1 MLRRLV
7 SPKSN
12 HPESDHTD
20 EHMSPSP
27 GDAPSSPDSSRPSGL
42 ASVFKGLTGAKL
54 TKSPPPSLKSASSIL
69 SPIADHVNATRT
81 TLGGWSPNHMESL
94 QVLRNGNGSVGERVA
109 AADSLRFAVAEH
121 PMNPVLEIW
130 DVAKTMIASNKSDAE
145 RIAGWELLSECVK
158 HKASTDLER
167 QSFFETLKAPAHAND
182 FHLQLAAVEDLT
194 AHGRDLSGFDYQV
207 IPQLEVWLR
216 EAYQAVKA
224 ARKQASRD
232 AKKNAGK
239 ASYSAAG
246 EEKNLHQL
254 FKFIGDIIKF
264 SSNVANEKSMTDLMK
279 VLVAVCLTTTIEED
293 LKASIN
299 VIDTIVTFGALPTAS
314 FKECVL
320 VLGSIFCLVPSL
332 SKIAWHTI
340 SILLKSHNGPAAVRV
355 LVDLLRNLPAD
366 GTSKGKDTRD
376 IRGVLAVLEKLLT
389 KSTEKGYPPVPF
401 ALLLDGLV
409 AAVHSTDSG
418 RVHCAVLKL
427 INSLFRD
434 GAGNIHH
441 LIIEEDWSTLLNIA
455 AECSKKAPSGI
466 LVNSEMVALAN
477 EPDRPDGAIGI
488 ELLKLIA
495 RLEELAAQKS
505 GDFIPRQIIIR
516 FFIDIHTRLPDS
528 AARCVLTYFQEFRCC
543 SPSDLQWEEN
553 LALVLKE
560 FYANRSRSS
569 ETRLLS
575 LQAVTESYDMLDLIG
590 EGLGDD
596 DCVPNLIKDL
606 LNNIADETNLLVL
619 ESVVA
624 FMVSV
629 AVSSD
634 PELFNYI
641 TDTLRTI
648 VVNDRLLSPIASSA
662 SRPTTPVGGE
672 TVTPPKS
679 YTSSGVVTRGYVKL
693 FMRCMNLDGP
703 KTLKLFDTL
712 VNIAKTSHCKTDARL
727 TAMKL
732 LFRLRADW
740 ANRVFLIS
748 DTESDGLAAALL
760 HTASSR
766 AKKHSE
772 DASQPSRPS
781 RADMGAVSR
790 STRGISFSSSG
801 TQERVFPIRSAS
813 GAKSS
818 YPYKQLWALPD
829 PEALPESPSAIASPI
844 LVSFVE
850 DLEPEATEEGQPSAV
865 ETKQIALNMDS
876 WLDTIVRIIESG
888 SEWEIYSMV
897 LVHLPSQLTN
907 HAIFRSAVPQIQEL
921 RRVTCEQI
929 RTNNF
934 QEPPNSTSLRRA
946 DVAICLFHTL
956 TMILSYH
963 EYFQKEQEDEI
974 VQAFVKG
981 ISTWE
986 RCAKYCIHALSICC
1000 HELPLSTSKTLV
1012 QMLQKMAQIIT
1023 QPHVAMHILEFLA
1036 CLSRMQNLY
1045 VNFREDEYRIVFGIC
1060 VRYLQYVRDK
1070 KQTQRGSLHSETATP
1085 TGSTSD
1091 LLHPNAADDLPQYV
1105 YALAY
1110 HVITFWFLALKLPDR
1125 ANHVGWIAKNLLS
1138 DVDGGQNPEEQAL
1151 VTLDFMQRVAY
1162 ADADESSEDL
1172 LFTKERF
1179 GEILKRRW
1187 LMGNSIVTIEQST
1200 TTGWSQITK
1209 RQPSGTSSYIVHE
1222 NFRPRPAH
1230 QAQYI
1235 SDVSRDGQVTNN
1247 NILPSHLMV
1256 QLMTSTPQTQDTAR
1270 PIPLPNDEPTQRTV
1284 RLFDRNSTV
1293 DGHKVGVVYIG
1304 EGQTEETEILANVSG
1319 SSDYV
1324 AFLNG
1329 LGALTRLKGSKFN
1342 TQGLDREYDTDGEYT
1357 FCWRDKVTE
1366 MVFHVIT
1373 QMPTNLERD
1382 PQVIMKKRHIGNDFV
1397 NIIFN
1402 DSGMPF
1408 RFDTFP
1414 SEFNY
1419 VNIVIT
1425 PEARASFLTI
1435 RENPPSEGKHPPFYK
1450 VQVMSKPGF
1459 PEISPASETKMV
1471 SLRAL
1476 PGFIRLLALNASVF
1490 CLVWANREGGEHV
1503 SSWRNRLREIKKL
1516 RDKHGP
1522 KNNTAGTHQSSHPHL
1537 SHLNSTSTP
1546 SPPPSSLG
1554 GAVLGN
1560 NHLIA
1565 QGADASKS
1573 AANVRDSFSSL
1584 RRSSVAT
1591 FFTSTSEQTSHRSSM
1606 LSTTTNDTEV
1616 SPANGLDALVESVDF
1631 SKWA

>member
-1 MLRRLV
+1 MLRRIV
-7 SPKSN
+7 PFKDYQQEHR
-12 HPESDHTD
+12 HPD

-27 GDAPSSPDSSRPSGL
+27 GDEPSSPDSSRPSGL

-69 SPIADHVNATRT
+69 SPLADHVNATRT
-81 TLGGWSPNHMESL
+81 NLSGLSPNHMESFEL
-94 QVLRNGNGSVGERVA
+94 LKNGNGSVADRIA
-109 AADSLRFAVAEH
+109 AANSLRCAVAEY

-130 DVAKTMIASNKSDAE
+130 YAAKGMIDATRSEVE
-145 RIAGWELLSECVK
+145 RTAGWELLSECVK
-158 HKASTDLER
+158 HKSSTDLER
-167 QSFFETLKAPAHAND
+167 QEYFLTLTAPANPED
-182 FHLQLAAVEDLT
+182 FHLQLAAVVDLT
-194 AHGRDLSGFDYQV
+194 NHGRDLSGFDYQV
-207 IPQLEVWLR
+207 IGVLQKWLR

-224 ARKQASRD
+224 ARRQASRD

-239 ASYSAAG
+239 AKVSVAG

-254 FKFIGDIIKF
+254 FTFIGEVIKF
-264 SSNVANEKSMTDLMK
+264 SSNVADETAMSGLMET
-279 VLVAVCLTTTIEED
+279 LVAICLSTTIEDD
-293 LKASIN
+293 LRASIN
-299 VIDTIVTFGALPTAS
+299 VIDAIVTFGALPAAS

-332 SKIAWHTI
+332 SKTAWHTI
-340 SILLKSHNGPAAVRV
+340 SILLKSHSGPAAVRV
-355 LVDLLRNLPAD
+355 LVDLLRHLPAD
-366 GTSKGKDTRD
+366 GSSKGKDTRD
-376 IRGVLAVLEKLLT
+376 VRGVLAVLEKLLT

-434 GAGNIHH
+434 GDGKIHN
-441 LIIEEDWSTLLNIA
+441 LIVEEDWSTLLSIA
-455 AECSKKAPSGI
+455 VECSKKAPPGI
-466 LVNSEMVALAN
+466 VVGSEMIALAN
-477 EPDRPDGAIGI
+477 EADRPDGAIGI
-488 ELLKLIA
+488 ELLKLIT
-495 RLEELAAQKS
+495 RLEELASHKS
-505 GDFIPRQIIIR
+505 GEFVPRQIIIK
-516 FFIDIHTRLPDS
+516 FFIDIHNRLPDS
-528 AARCVLTYFQEFRCC
+528 AARVVLTYFQEFRCC

-553 LALVLKE
+553 LSLVLKE

-575 LQAVTESYDMLDLIG
+575 LQAVTESYDMMDLIG

-634 PELFNYI
+634 LELFNYI
-641 TDTLRTI
+641 IDTLRTI

-662 SRPTTPVGGE
+662 SRPTTPIGGE
-672 TVTPPKS
+672 GAPQRSHTA
-679 YTSSGVVTRGYVKL
+679 SGVVTRGYVKL
-693 FMRCMNLDGP
+693 FMRCMNLDGA
-703 KTLKLFDTL
+703 KSIKLYDTL
-712 VNIAKTSHCKTDARL
+712 VNIAKTNHCKTDARL

-740 ANRVFLIS
+740 ANRVFLIN
-748 DTESDGLAAALL
+748 DTESEGLAATLL

-766 AKKHSE
+766 ALKQAE
-772 DASQPSRPS
+772 DASQPV
-781 RADMGAVSR
+781 RATRAEQGAVSR
-790 STRGISFSSSG
+790 TTRGISFSSSG
-801 TQERVFPIRSAS
+801 TQDRAFPVRSVS

-818 YPYKQLWALPD
+818 YPYKQFWVLPD
-829 PEALPESPSAIASPI
+829 PEALPESPAAIASPI
-844 LVSFVE
+844 LASHVE
-850 DLEPEATEEGQPSAV
+850 DLVLETAEETEPSPVEARQV
-865 ETKQIALNMDS
+865 VLNMDA
-876 WLDTIVRIIESG
+876 WLDTIVYIIEHG
-888 SEWEIYSMV
+888 CEWEIYSMV

-907 HAIFRSAVPQIQEL
+907 HAIFRGAVPQIQEL

-934 QEPPNSTSLRRA
+934 QEPPTSTGLRRA
-946 DVAICLFHTL
+946 DVAICLFHSL

-963 EYFQKEQEDEI
+963 EYFLKDQEDEI

-1070 KQTQRGSLHSETATP
+1070 KQTQRGSLHSEASTP
-1085 TGSTSD
+1085 TGSTPD

-1172 LFTKERF
+1172 LFTRERF

-1235 SDVSRDGQVTNN
+1235 SDVSRDGQLTNN
-1247 NILPSHLMV
+1247 NILPSYLMV

-1270 PIPLPNDEPTQRTV
+1270 PIPLPDDDAIQRAIRV
-1284 RLFDRNSTV
+1284 FDRNSTV

-1304 EGQTEETEILANVSG
+1304 EGQTQETEILANVSG

-1329 LGALTRLKGSKFN
+1329 LGTLTRLKGSKFN

-1382 PQVIMKKRHIGNDFV
+1382 PQCILKKRHIGNDFV

-1503 SSWRNRLREIKKL
+1503 SSWRNRLREIKRL
-1516 RDKHGP
+1516 REKYGP
-1522 KNNTAGTHQSSHPHL
+1522 KNAPSMHQSSHPHL
-1537 SHLNSTSTP
+1537 GHLNSTSTP
-1546 SPPPSSLG
+1546 SPPPTSLG
-1554 GAVLGN
+1554 GAVVGN
-1560 NHLIA
+1560 SLSATQN
-1565 QGADASKS
+1565 ADASKS
-1573 AANVRDSFSSL
+1573 SANVRDSFSSL

-1616 SPANGLDALVESVDF
+1616 SPANGIDSLVESVDF

>member
-1 MLRRLV
+1 MLRRIVPFKASQLE
-7 SPKSN
+7 SP
-12 HPESDHTD
+12 HPD

-27 GDAPSSPDSSRPSGL
+27 GDALSSPDSSRPSGL

-69 SPIADHVNATRT
+69 SPLADHVNATRT
-81 TLGGWSPNHMESL
+81 SLTGLSPNHMESFEQL
-94 QVLRNGNGSVGERVA
+94 KSGTGTVGERIA
-109 AADSLRFAVAEH
+109 AANSLRYAVTEY
-121 PMNPVLEIW
+121 PLNPVLDIW
-130 DVAKTMIASNKSDAE
+130 YAAKDMIEATKSDTE

-158 HKASTDLER
+158 HKSSTDLER
-167 QSFFETLKAPAHAND
+167 KEYFQTLTAPANPDD
-182 FHLQLAAVEDLT
+182 FHLQLAAVVDLT
-194 AHGRDLSGFDYQV
+194 KHGRDLSGFDYDV
-207 IPQLEVWLR
+207 IPLLQRWLR
-216 EAYQAVKA
+216 EAYHAVKA

-232 AKKNAGK
+232 AKRS
-239 ASYSAAG
+239 ASKVRMSVTG

-254 FKFIGDIIKF
+254 FVFIGDVIKF
-264 SSNVANEKSMTDLMK
+264 SSNVADESAMSGLMRS
-279 VLVAVCLTTTIEED
+279 LVAICLSTTIEED
-293 LKASIN
+293 LRASIN
-299 VIDTIVTFGALPTAS
+299 VIDAIVTFGTLPAEC

-332 SKIAWHTI
+332 SKTAWHTI
-340 SILLKSHNGPAAVRV
+340 SILLKSHSGPAAVRV
-355 LVDLLRNLPAD
+355 LVDLLRHLPSN

-401 ALLLDGLV
+401 ALLIDGLV
-409 AAVHSTDSG
+409 AAVQSTDSG
-418 RVHCAVLKL
+418 RVYCAVLKL

-434 GAGNIHH
+434 ADGNLHN
-441 LIIEEDWSTLLNIA
+441 LIAEEDWTTLLSVVV
-455 AECSKKAPSGI
+455 ECSKKAPPSIVTGTAMI
-466 LVNSEMVALAN
+466 TSES
-477 EPDRPDGAIGI
+477 ESDRPDGAIAQ

-495 RLEELAAQKS
+495 RLEELASHKS
-505 GDFIPRQIIIR
+505 GDFIPRQVIIK
-516 FFIDIHTRLPDS
+516 FFTDIHSRLPDS
-528 AARCVLTYFQEFRCC
+528 AARVVLSYFQEFRCC

-553 LALVLKE
+553 LSLVLKE
-560 FYANRSRSS
+560 FYANRNRTS
-569 ETRLLS
+569 ETRLLA
-575 LQAVTESYDMLDLIG
+575 LQAVTESYDMMDLIG
-590 EGLGDD
+590 EGLGD

-606 LNNIADETNLLVL
+606 LNGISDEANLLVL
-619 ESVVA
+619 EAVVA

-634 PELFNYI
+634 MELFSYI

-648 VVNDRLLSPIASSA
+648 VVNDRLLSPVPSSA
-662 SRPTTPVGGE
+662 TSRPTTPVDAE
-672 TVTPPKS
+672 LMRYHTA
-679 YTSSGVVTRGYVKL
+679 SGVVTRGYVKL
-693 FMRCMNLDGP
+693 FMRCMNLNGA
-703 KTLKLFDTL
+703 KSLKLYDTL
-712 VNIAKTSHCKTDARL
+712 VHIARTNHCKNDARL
-727 TAMKL
+727 VAMKL

-748 DTESDGLAAALL
+748 DTESEGLAATLL

-766 AKKHSE
+766 ARKQAE
-772 DASQPSRPS
+772 DAAQPSRAT
-781 RADMGAVSR
+781 RAEQGAVTR
-790 STRGISFSSSG
+790 TTRGVSFSSSG
-801 TQERVFPIRSAS
+801 TQDRALPVRSAS
-813 GAKSS
+813 GATKQSH
-818 YPYKQLWALPD
+818 PYRQLWALPD
-829 PEALPESPSAIASPI
+829 PEALPEAPEAIASPI
-844 LVSFVE
+844 LMSHVE
-850 DLEPEATEEGQPSAV
+850 ELESTTEDASEPSGV
-865 ETKQIALNMDS
+865 ETRQIALNMDS
-876 WLDTIVRIIESG
+876 WLDTIVQIVENG
-888 SEWEIYSMV
+888 CDWEIYSMV

-907 HAIFRSAVPQIQEL
+907 HAIFRGAVSQIQEL

-934 QEPPNSTSLRRA
+934 QEPPTCTGLRRA
-946 DVAICLFHTL
+946 DVAICLFHSL

-963 EYFQKEQEDEI
+963 EYFLKDQEDEI

-1000 HELPLSTSKTLV
+1000 HELPLSTSKLLV

-1070 KQTQRGSLHSETATP
+1070 KQTQRGSLHGETPTP
-1085 TGSTSD
+1085 TGGSAPE

-1125 ANHVGWIAKNLLS
+1125 PNHVGWIAKNLLS

-1235 SDVSRDGQVTNN
+1235 SDVSRDGQRTNN

-1256 QLMTSTPQTQDTAR
+1256 QLMTSTPQTQDGAR
-1270 PIPLPNDEPTQRTV
+1270 PSPLPDDDAVQRAV
-1284 RLFDRNSTV
+1284 RVFDRNSTV
-1293 DGHKVGVVYIG
+1293 DGHKVGVIYIG
-1304 EGQTEETEILANVSG
+1304 EDQTQEAEILANVSG

-1329 LGALTRLKGSKFN
+1329 LGTLTKLKGSKFN

-1357 FCWRDKVTE
+1357 FCWRDRVTE
-1366 MVFHVIT
+1366 IVFHVIT

-1382 PQVIMKKRHIGNDFV
+1382 PHCINKKRHIGNDFV

-1402 DSGMPF
+1402 DSGNPF

-1435 RENPPSEGKHPPFYK
+1435 REHPPSEGKHPPFYK

-1471 SLRAL
+1471 SLKAL

-1503 SSWRNRLREIKKL
+1503 SSWRNRLREIKRL
-1516 RDKHGP
+1516 REKYGP
-1522 KNNTAGTHQSSHPHL
+1522 RNASITPQSSHPHL

-1546 SPPPSSLG
+1546 SPPPTSLG
-1554 GAVLGN
+1554 GAVVGN
-1560 NHLIA
+1560 SLSAA
-1565 QGADASKS
+1565 QGPDASKS
-1573 AANVRDSFSSL
+1573 SASVRDSFTSL

-1606 LSTTTNDTEV
+1606 MSTTTNDTEIV
-1616 SPANGLDALVESVDF
+1616 PGNSLDSLVESVDF

>member
-1 MLRRLV
+1 MLRRIV
-7 SPKSN
+7 PPKPSQQEPDN
-12 HPESDHTD
+12 SDV
-20 EHMSPSP
+20 HMSPSP
-27 GDAPSSPDSSRPSGL
+27 GDAPSSPDSSRAGGL

-81 TLGGWSPNHMESL
+81 TTLAVLSPNHMECFEQLKS
-94 QVLRNGNGSVGERVA
+94 GNGSVGERIA
-109 AADSLRFAVAEH
+109 AASSLRYAVSEF
-121 PMNPVLEIW
+121 PLNPVLDIW
-130 DVAKTMIASNKSDAE
+130 YAAKDMINATKTNAE
-145 RIAGWELLSECVK
+145 RVAGWELLSECVK
-158 HKASTDLER
+158 HKSSTGLER
-167 QSFFETLKAPAHAND
+167 KEYFQTLTAPANPED
-182 FHLQLAAVEDLT
+182 FHLQLAAVVDLT
-194 AHGRDLSGFDYQV
+194 NHGRDLSGFDYDV
-207 IPQLEVWLR
+207 IPLLRRWLC

-224 ARKQASRD
+224 ARKHASRD
-232 AKKNAGK
+232 AKKTVAK
-239 ASYSAAG
+239 ARMSFAG

-254 FKFIGDIIKF
+254 FVFIGEVIKF
-264 SSNVANEKSMTDLMK
+264 SSNVADESAMSGLMK
-279 VLVAVCLTTTIEED
+279 ALVGICLSTTIEED
-293 LKASIN
+293 LKASIS
-299 VIDTIVTFGALPTAS
+299 VIDAIVTFGTLPTES

-320 VLGSIFCLVPSL
+320 VLSSIFCLVPGL
-332 SKIAWHTI
+332 SKVAWHTI
-340 SILLKSHNGPAAVRV
+340 SILLKSHSGPAAIRV
-355 LVDLLRNLPAD
+355 LVDLLRHLPPG

-389 KSTEKGYPPVPF
+389 KTTEKGYPPVPF
-401 ALLLDGLV
+401 ALLIDGLV

-418 RVHCAVLKL
+418 RVYCAILKL
-427 INSLFRD
+427 VNSLFRD
-434 GAGNIHH
+434 GDGKLHN
-441 LIIEEDWSTLLNIA
+441 LIVEEDWSTLLDVA
-455 AECSKKAPSGI
+455 VECSKKAPLSMVTGI
-466 LVNSEMVALAN
+466 GLIAPET
-477 EPDRPDGAIGI
+477 EPDRPDEAIGL

-495 RLEELAAQKS
+495 RLEELASDKS
-505 GDFIPRQIIIR
+505 GDFVPRQIIIR
-516 FFIDIHTRLPDS
+516 FFISIHSRLPDT
-528 AARCVLTYFQEFRCC
+528 AARVVLTYFQEFRCC

-553 LALVLKE
+553 LALVLRE
-560 FYANRSRSS
+560 FYANRNRTSQ
-569 ETRLLS
+569 TRLLA
-575 LQAVTESYDMLDLIG
+575 LQAITESYDMMDLIG
-590 EGLGDD
+590 EGLGD

-606 LNNIADETNLLVL
+606 LSNIADETNLLVL
-619 ESVVA
+619 EAVVA

-634 PELFNYI
+634 RELFDYI

-648 VVNDRLLSPIASSA
+648 VVGDQLLSPMTASA
-662 SRPTTPVGGE
+662 TSRPTTPVAAE
-672 TVTPPKS
+672 AAVSQKYPTT
-679 YTSSGVVTRGYVKL
+679 SGVVTRGYVKL
-693 FMRCMNLDGP
+693 FMRCMNLDGA
-703 KTLKLFDTL
+703 KSLKLYDTL
-712 VNIAKTSHCKTDARL
+712 VNIAKTNSCKTDARL
-727 TAMKL
+727 VAMKL

-740 ANRVFLIS
+740 ANRVFLIQ
-748 DTESDGLAAALL
+748 DTESDGLAATLL

-766 AKKHSE
+766 MRKHAE
-772 DASQPSRPS
+772 EIAQPARTT
-781 RADMGAVSR
+781 RAEQGAVSR
-790 STRGISFSSSG
+790 TTRGISFSSSG
-801 TQERVFPIRSAS
+801 TQDRAFPVRSAS
-813 GAKSS
+813 GAKQNH
-818 YPYKQLWALPD
+818 PYKQLWALPD
-829 PEALPESPSAIASPI
+829 PEALPESPSAIASPV
-844 LVSFVE
+844 LVSHVE
-850 DLEPEATEEGQPSAV
+850 EFDAALAEESDTPIVAIKRI
-865 ETKQIALNMDS
+865 TLNTDA
-876 WLDTIVRIIESG
+876 WLDTIVHIVENG
-888 SEWEIYSMV
+888 GCDWEIYSLV

-907 HAIFRSAVPQIQEL
+907 HAIFRNAIPQVQEL
-921 RRVTCEQI
+921 RRVVCEQI

-934 QEPPNSTSLRRA
+934 QEPPTCTGLRRA
-946 DVAICLFHTL
+946 DVAICLFHSL

-963 EYFQKEQEDEI
+963 EFFLKDQEDEI

-1070 KQTQRGSLHSETATP
+1070 KHTQRGNLFNEAATP
-1085 TGSTSD
+1085 TGSSAPD
-1091 LLHPNAADDLPQYV
+1091 SLHPNATDDLPQYV

-1125 ANHVGWIAKNLLS
+1125 ANHVAWIAKNLLT

-1235 SDVSRDGQVTNN
+1235 SNLSRDGQPNN
-1247 NILPSHLMV
+1247 SNILPSHIMV
-1256 QLMTSTPQTQDTAR
+1256 QLMTSTPQTQDGAR
-1270 PIPLPNDEPTQRTV
+1270 PIPLPDDEAVQRAV
-1284 RLFDRNSTV
+1284 RVFDRNSTV

-1304 EGQTEETEILANVSG
+1304 EGQTKEAEILSNVSG

-1324 AFLNG
+1324 TFLNG
-1329 LGALTRLKGSKFN
+1329 LGTLTKLKGSKFN
-1342 TQGLDREYDTDGEYT
+1342 TQGLDREYDSDGEYT
-1357 FCWRDKVTE
+1357 FCWRDRVTE
-1366 MVFHVIT
+1366 IVFHVTT

-1382 PQVIMKKRHIGNDFV
+1382 AHCINKKRHIGNDFV

-1402 DSGMPF
+1402 DSGTPF
-1408 RFDTFP
+1408 QFDTFP

-1425 PEARASFLTI
+1425 PESRASFLAM
-1435 RENPPSEGKHPPFYK
+1435 RENPPSEKHPPFYK

-1471 SLRAL
+1471 SLKAL

-1490 CLVWANREGGEHV
+1490 CLVWANRDGGEQI
-1503 SSWRNRLREIKKL
+1503 SSWRNRLREIKRL
-1516 RDKHGP
+1516 REKFGP
-1522 KNNTAGTHQSSHPHL
+1522 KNSTTHHSQHPH
-1537 SHLNSTSTP
+1537 HMNNASTP
-1546 SPPPSSLG
+1546 SPPPTSLG
-1554 GAVLGN
+1554 GAVVGN
-1560 NHLIA
+1560 SLA
-1565 QGADASKS
+1565 TTQGTDPSKS
-1573 AANVRDSFSSL
+1573 AASVRDSFSSL

-1616 SPANGLDALVESVDF
+1616 VPSNGLDSLVESVDF

>member
-1 MLRRLV
+1 MLRRIV
-7 SPKSN
+7 SSRNIQADSN
-12 HPESDHTD
+12 HPD
-20 EHMSPSP
+20 EHMPPSP
-27 GDAPSSPDSSRPSGL
+27 GDAPLSPDSSRPGGL

-54 TKSPPPSLKSASSIL
+54 TKSPPPSLKSTSSIL
-69 SPIADHVNATRT
+69 SPIADNVNATRT
-81 TLGGWSPNHMESL
+81 TLGLSPGHMESFEL
-94 QVLRNGNGSVGERVA
+94 LRSGSGTVSERIA
-109 AADSLRFAVAEH
+109 AANSLRYAVSEF
-121 PMNPVLEIW
+121 PLNPVQDIW
-130 DVAKTMIASNKSDAE
+130 YAAKDMIEATKTDAE

-158 HKASTDLER
+158 HKESSELDRKEYF
-167 QSFFETLKAPAHAND
+167 QTLTAPANPED
-182 FHLQLAAVEDLT
+182 FHLQLAAVVDLT
-194 AHGRDLSGFDYQV
+194 KHGRFLDGFAYDV
-207 IPQLEVWLR
+207 IPLLRRWLC
-216 EAYQAVKA
+216 EAYQAVKV

-232 AKKNAGK
+232 AKKNSSK
-239 ASYSAAG
+239 ARAAVVG

-254 FKFIGDIIKF
+254 FVFISEVIKF
-264 SSNVANEKSMTDLMK
+264 GSNSADETAMSGLMK
-279 VLVAVCLTTTIEED
+279 ALVGICLSTTIEED
-293 LKASIN
+293 LRASIS
-299 VIDTIVTFGALPTAS
+299 VINTIVTFGNLPAES

-320 VLGSIFCLVPSL
+320 VLGSIYCLVPSL
-332 SKIAWHTI
+332 SKTAWHTI
-340 SILLKSHNGPAAVRV
+340 SLLLKSHNGPAAVRV
-355 LVDLLRNLPAD
+355 LVDLLRHLPPD

-401 ALLLDGLV
+401 ALLIEGLV

-418 RVHCAVLKL
+418 RVYCAILKL
-427 INSLFRD
+427 VNSLFRD
-434 GAGNIHH
+434 ADGKLHA
-441 LIIEEDWSTLLNIA
+441 LIVEEDWSTLLDVA
-455 AECSKKAPSGI
+455 MECSKKASSNVVTGMGLIAP
-466 LVNSEMVALAN
+466 ET
-477 EPDRPDGAIGI
+477 EPDRPDEAIGL

-495 RLEELAAQKS
+495 RLEELASNKL
-505 GDFIPRQIIIR
+505 GDFVPRQIVIK
-516 FFIDIHTRLPDS
+516 FFTNIHSRLPDS
-528 AARCVLTYFQEFRCC
+528 AARVVLTYFQEFRCC

-553 LALVLKE
+553 LSLVLKE
-560 FYANRSRSS
+560 FYANRNRTSQ
-569 ETRLLS
+569 TRLLA
-575 LQAVTESYDMLDLIG
+575 LQAVTESYDMMDLIG

-596 DCVPNLIKDL
+596 IVPNLIKDL
-606 LNNIADETNLLVL
+606 LSDIADETNLLVL
-619 ESVVA
+619 EAVVS

-634 PELFNYI
+634 QELFSYI

-648 VVNDRLLSPIASSA
+648 VVNERLLSPIPLSA
-662 SRPTTPVGGE
+662 TSRPTTPVIAKAAA
-672 TVTPPKS
+672 PQKS
-679 YTSSGVVTRGYVKL
+679 HTASGVVARGYVKL
-693 FMRCMNLDGP
+693 FMRCMNLDGA
-703 KTLKLFDTL
+703 KSLKLFDTL
-712 VNIAKTSHCKTDARL
+712 VNIAKTSSCKTDARL
-727 TAMKL
+727 VAMKL

-740 ANRVFLIS
+740 ANRVFLIQ
-748 DTESDGLAAALL
+748 DTESEGLAATLQ
-760 HTASSR
+760 HTGSLRGRKQAEDVAQPARPAR
-766 AKKHSE
+766 AEH
-772 DASQPSRPS
+772 
-781 RADMGAVSR
+781 GAVTR
-790 STRGISFSSSG
+790 TTRGISFSSSG
-801 TQERVFPIRSAS
+801 TQDRAYPIRSAS
-813 GAKSS
+813 GAKQSQ
-818 YPYKQLWALPD
+818 PYKQLWALPD
-829 PEALPESPSAIASPI
+829 PEALPESPAAIASPI
-844 LVSFVE
+844 LVSHVE
-850 DLEPEATEEGQPSAV
+850 DLGSVSTEDSGVSIVAA
-865 ETKQIALNMDS
+865 KQIALNMEA
-876 WLDTIVRIIESG
+876 WLDTIVHIVENG
-888 SEWEIYSMV
+888 ADWEVYSMV

-907 HAIFRSAVPQIQEL
+907 HAIFRGAVPQVQEL
-921 RRVTCEQI
+921 RRVVCEQI

-946 DVAICLFHTL
+946 DVAICLFHSL

-963 EYFQKEQEDEI
+963 EFFLKDQEDEI

-1036 CLSRMQNLY
+1036 CLSRMQNLF
-1045 VNFREDEYRIVFGIC
+1045 VNFREEEYRIVFGIC
-1060 VRYLQYVRDK
+1060 VRYLQYARDK
-1070 KQTQRGSLHSETATP
+1070 KHTQRGSIHSEVATP
-1085 TGSTSD
+1085 TGSSAPEII
-1091 LLHPNAADDLPQYV
+1091 HPNAADDLPQYV

-1125 ANHVGWIAKNLLS
+1125 ANHVGWIAKNLLT
-1138 DVDGGQNPEEQAL
+1138 DVDGGQNSEEQAL

-1235 SDVSRDGQVTNN
+1235 SDVSRDGQPTNN
-1247 NILPSHLMV
+1247 NILPSHIMV
-1256 QLMTSTPQTQDTAR
+1256 QLMTSTPQTADGAR
-1270 PIPLPNDEPTQRTV
+1270 PIPLPDDDAVQRAV
-1284 RLFDRNSTV
+1284 RVFDRNSTV
-1293 DGHKVGVVYIG
+1293 DGHKVGVIYIG
-1304 EGQTEETEILANVSG
+1304 EGQTQEAEILSNVSG

-1329 LGALTRLKGSKFN
+1329 LGTLTKLKGSKFN
-1342 TQGLDREYDTDGEYT
+1342 TQGLDREYNTDGEYT
-1357 FCWRDKVTE
+1357 FCWRDRVTE
-1366 MVFHVIT
+1366 IVFHVIT

-1382 PQVIMKKRHIGNDFV
+1382 PHCINKKRHIGNDFV

-1402 DSGMPF
+1402 DSGTPF

-1425 PEARASFLTI
+1425 PESRASFLAM
-1435 RENPPSEGKHPPFYK
+1435 RENPPSEKHPPFYK

-1503 SSWRNRLREIKKL
+1503 SSWRNRLREIKRL
-1516 RDKHGP
+1516 REKFGP
-1522 KNNTAGTHQSSHPHL
+1522 KNVPNNNHPSHPHL
-1537 SHLNSTSTP
+1537 GHLNSASTP
-1546 SPPPSSLG
+1546 SPPPTSLG
-1554 GAVLGN
+1554 GAVVGPN
-1560 NHLIA
+1560 P
-1565 QGADASKS
+1565 QGIDTKS
-1573 AANVRDSFSSL
+1573 AASMRDSFSSL

-1606 LSTTTNDTEV
+1606 LSTTTNDTEIV
-1616 SPANGLDALVESVDF
+1616 PGNGLDSLVESVDF

>member
-1 MLRRLV
+1 
-7 SPKSN
+7 
-12 HPESDHTD
+12 
-20 EHMSPSP
+20 MSPSP
-27 GDAPSSPDSSRPSGL
+27 GDAPSSPDSTRPSGL

-69 SPIADHVNATRT
+69 SPLADHVNATRT
-81 TLGGWSPNHMESL
+81 SLAGLSPNHMESFE
-94 QVLRNGNGSVGERVA
+94 QLRKGNGPVTERIA
-109 AADSLRFAVAEH
+109 AANSLRYAVAEY
-121 PMNPVLEIW
+121 PLNPVLDIW
-130 DVAKTMIASNKSDAE
+130 YVAKSMIDATKSDAE

-158 HKASTDLER
+158 HKSSTDLER
-167 QSFFETLKAPAHAND
+167 KEYFQTLTAPANPED
-182 FHLQLAAVEDLT
+182 FHLQLAAVVDLT
-194 AHGRDLSGFDYQV
+194 NHGRDLSGFDYDV
-207 IPQLEVWLR
+207 IPLLQRWLR
-216 EAYQAVKA
+216 EAYLAVKT

-232 AKKNAGK
+232 AKKNAFK
-239 ASYSAAG
+239 RVSAAG

-254 FKFIGDIIKF
+254 FIFIGEVIKF
-264 SSNVANEKSMTDLMK
+264 SSNVADESAMSGLMK
-279 VLVAVCLTTTIEED
+279 ALVAICLSTTIEED
-293 LKASIN
+293 LRASIS
-299 VIDTIVTFGALPTAS
+299 VIDSIVTFGALPNES

-332 SKIAWHTI
+332 SKTAWHTI

-355 LVDLLRNLPAD
+355 LVDLLRHLPAD

-401 ALLLDGLV
+401 ALLIDGLV
-409 AAVHSTDSG
+409 AAVHSTDSS
-418 RVHCAVLKL
+418 RVYCAVLKL

-434 GAGNIHH
+434 GDGKIHN
-441 LIIEEDWSTLLNIA
+441 LIVEEDWSTLLCIA
-455 AECSKKAPSGI
+455 VECSKKAPLSIIAGI
-466 LVNSEMVALAN
+466 EMTAPES
-477 EPDRPDGAIGI
+477 EPDRPDGAIGT
-488 ELLKLIA
+488 ELLKLIV
-495 RLEELAAQKS
+495 RLEELASHKS
-505 GDFIPRQIIIR
+505 GDFIPRQIIIK

-528 AARCVLTYFQEFRCC
+528 AARVVLTYFQEFRCC

-553 LALVLKE
+553 LSLVLKE
-560 FYANRSRSS
+560 FYANRSRTS

-575 LQAVTESYDMLDLIG
+575 LQAVTESYDMMDLIG
-590 EGLGDD
+590 EGLGD

-606 LNNIADETNLLVL
+606 LNGIADETNLLVL
-619 ESVVA
+619 EAVVA

-634 PELFNYI
+634 LELFNYI

-648 VVNDRLLSPIASSA
+648 VVNERLLSPIISSTT
-662 SRPTTPVGGE
+662 SRPTTPVGAE
-672 TVTPPKS
+672 TVTSQKS
-679 YTSSGVVTRGYVKL
+679 HTASGVVTRGYVKL
-693 FMRCMNLDGP
+693 FMRCMNIDGA
-703 KTLKLFDTL
+703 KSLKLYDTL
-712 VNIAKTSHCKTDARL
+712 VNIAKTDYCKTDARL
-727 TAMKL
+727 VAMKL

-740 ANRVFLIS
+740 ANRVFLIN
-748 DTESDGLAAALL
+748 DTESEGLAVTLL

-766 AKKHSE
+766 ARKQADE
-772 DASQPSRPS
+772 VFQPSRTT
-781 RADMGAVSR
+781 RADQGAVSR
-790 STRGISFSSSG
+790 STRGVSFSSSG
-801 TQERVFPIRSAS
+801 TQDRAFPVRSAS
-813 GAKSS
+813 GAKQS

-829 PEALPESPSAIASPI
+829 PEALPESPTAIASPI
-844 LVSFVE
+844 LVSYVE
-850 DLEPEATEEGQPSAV
+850 DIGSETVESEPSAV
-865 ETKQIALNMDS
+865 EAKQIALNMDA
-876 WLDTIVRIIESG
+876 WLDTIVHIVENG
-888 SEWEIYSMV
+888 CDWEVYSMV

-907 HAIFRSAVPQIQEL
+907 HAIFRGAVPQIQEL

-934 QEPPNSTSLRRA
+934 QEPPTSTGLRRA
-946 DVAICLFHTL
+946 DVAICLFHSL

-963 EYFQKEQEDEI
+963 EFFLKDQEDEI

-1036 CLSRMQNLY
+1036 CLSRMPNLY

-1070 KQTQRGSLHSETATP
+1070 KQTQRGSLHSEAATP
-1085 TGSTSD
+1085 TGNSAPD

-1138 DVDGGQNPEEQAL
+1138 DFDGGQNPEEQAL

-1187 LMGNSIVTIEQST
+1187 LMGNSVVTIEQST
-1200 TTGWSQITK
+1200 TTGWSQVTK

-1235 SDVSRDGQVTNN
+1235 ADVSRDGQPSNN

-1256 QLMTSTPQTQDTAR
+1256 QLMTSTPQTQDAAR
-1270 PIPLPNDEPTQRTV
+1270 PIPLPDDDVVQRAV
-1284 RLFDRNSTV
+1284 RVFDRNSTV
-1293 DGHKVGVVYIG
+1293 DGHKVGVIYIG
-1304 EGQTEETEILANVSG
+1304 EGQTNEAEILANVSG

-1329 LGALTRLKGSKFN
+1329 LGTLTKLKGSKFN
-1342 TQGLDREYDTDGEYT
+1342 TQGLDREYNTDGEYT

-1382 PQVIMKKRHIGNDFV
+1382 PLCINKKRHIGNDFV

-1408 RFDTFP
+1408 GFDTFP

-1490 CLVWANREGGEHV
+1490 CLVWANREGGEHI
-1503 SSWRNRLREIKKL
+1503 SSWRNRLREIKRL
-1516 RDKHGP
+1516 RDKYGP
-1522 KNNTAGTHQSSHPHL
+1522 KNAPSTHQSSHPHL
-1537 SHLNSTSTP
+1537 SHMNSASTP
-1546 SPPPSSLG
+1546 SPPPTSLG
-1554 GAVLGN
+1554 GAVVGN
-1560 NHLIA
+1560 SLSAA
-1565 QGADASKS
+1565 QGTDASKS
-1573 AANVRDSFSSL
+1573 SANVRDSFSSL

-1606 LSTTTNDTEV
+1606 LSTTTNDTEIV
-1616 SPANGLDALVESVDF
+1616 TGNGLDSLVESVDF

>member
-7 SPKSN
+7 SSKSD
-12 HPESDHTD
+12 HPESDQTD

-81 TLGGWSPNHMESL
+81 TLAGWSPNHMESL
-94 QVLRNGNGSVGERVA
+94 QVLRNGNGPVGERVA
-109 AADSLRFAVAEH
+109 AANSLRFAVAEH

-130 DVAKTMIASNKSDAE
+130 DVAKTMITQNKSDAE

-239 ASYSAAG
+239 ARFSAAG

-441 LIIEEDWSTLLNIA
+441 LIIEEDWSTLFNIA

-466 LVNSEMVALAN
+466 LVSSEMIALAN

-505 GDFIPRQIIIR
+505 GDFVPRQIIIR

-634 PELFNYI
+634 LELFNYI

-662 SRPTTPVGGE
+662 SRPTTPVSGE

-740 ANRVFLIS
+740 ANRVFLIN

-760 HTASSR
+760 HTASPR

-850 DLEPEATEEGQPSAV
+850 DLEPEATEENEPSTM

-876 WLDTIVRIIESG
+876 WLDTIVHIIESG

-963 EYFQKEQEDEI
+963 EYFQKDQEDEI

-1162 ADADESSEDL
+1162 ADADESCEDL

-1284 RLFDRNSTV
+1284 RLFDRSSTV

-1522 KNNTAGTHQSSHPHL
+1522 KNNTTSVHQSSHPHL
-1537 SHLNSTSTP
+1537 SHLNSISTP

-1565 QGADASKS
+1565 QGVDASKS

-1616 SPANGLDALVESVDF
+1616 SPVNGLDALVESVDF

>member
-1 MLRRLV
+1 MLRRIV
-7 SPKSN
+7 SSKNIPS
-12 HPESDHTD
+12 ESDQSD

-27 GDAPSSPDSSRPSGL
+27 GDAPSSPDSSRPGGL

-54 TKSPPPSLKSASSIL
+54 TKSPPPSLKSTSSIL
-69 SPIADHVNATRT
+69 SPIADTVNATRT
-81 TLGGWSPNHMESL
+81 TLTLSPNHMESFEL
-94 QVLRNGNGSVGERVA
+94 LKSGNGT
-109 AADSLRFAVAEH
+109 AADRVSAANSLRYAVSEY
-121 PMNPVLEIW
+121 PMNPVQDIW
-130 DVAKTMIASNKSDAE
+130 YAAKDMIDATKTDAE
-145 RIAGWELLSECVK
+145 RLAGWELLSECVK
-158 HKASTDLER
+158 HKEASDLDRKEYF
-167 QSFFETLKAPAHAND
+167 QTLTAPANPDD
-182 FHLQLAAVEDLT
+182 FHLQLAAVVDLT
-194 AHGRDLSGFDYQV
+194 KHGRTLNGFDYDV
-207 IPQLEVWLR
+207 IPLLRSWLCD
-216 EAYQAVKA
+216 AYKAVKV

-232 AKKNAGK
+232 AKKNTK
-239 ASYSAAG
+239 SRVSVAG

-254 FKFIGDIIKF
+254 FVFISEVIKF
-264 SSNVANEKSMTDLMK
+264 GSNVADEAAMSGLMK
-279 VLVAVCLTTTIEED
+279 ALVGICLSTTIEDD
-293 LKASIN
+293 LRASIS
-299 VIDTIVTFGALPTAS
+299 VIDTIVTFGTLPVES

-332 SKIAWHTI
+332 SKTAWHTI

-355 LVDLLRNLPAD
+355 LVDLLRHLPPD

-401 ALLLDGLV
+401 ALLIDGLV

-418 RVHCAVLKL
+418 RVHCAILKL
-427 INSLFRD
+427 VNSLFRD
-434 GAGNIHH
+434 GDGKLHN
-441 LIIEEDWSTLLNIA
+441 LIIEEDWSTLLDVA
-455 AECSKKAPSGI
+455 MECSKKASPNMVTGI
-466 LVNSEMVALAN
+466 GLIAPET
-477 EPDRPDGAIGI
+477 EPDRPDEAIGL

-495 RLEELAAQKS
+495 RLEELATNKS
-505 GDFIPRQIIIR
+505 GDFVQRQIIIR
-516 FFIDIHTRLPDS
+516 FFTNIHARLPDS
-528 AARCVLTYFQEFRCC
+528 AARVVLTYFQEFRCC

-553 LALVLKE
+553 LSLVLSE
-560 FYANRSRSS
+560 FYANRNRTSQ
-569 ETRLLS
+569 TRLLA
-575 LQAVTESYDMLDLIG
+575 LQAVTESYDMMDLIG

-596 DCVPNLIKDL
+596 IVPNLIKDL
-606 LNNIADETNLLVL
+606 LRDIADETNLLVL
-619 ESVVA
+619 EAVVS

-629 AVSSD
+629 CVSSD
-634 PELFNYI
+634 RELFDYI

-648 VVNDRLLSPIASSA
+648 VMNERLLSPIPSSTT
-662 SRPTTPVGGE
+662 SRPTTPVMADAGP
-672 TVTPPKS
+672 VKS
-679 YTSSGVVTRGYVKL
+679 HTASGVVTRGYVKL
-693 FMRCMNLDGP
+693 FMRCMNLDGA
-703 KTLKLFDTL
+703 KSLKLYDAL
-712 VNIAKTSHCKTDARL
+712 VNIAKTSSGKTDARL
-727 TAMKL
+727 VAMKL

-740 ANRVFLIS
+740 ANRVFLIQ
-748 DTESDGLAAALL
+748 DTESEGLAATLQ
-760 HTASSR
+760 HTGSLR
-766 AKKHSE
+766 GRKKSE
-772 DASQPSRPS
+772 DAQPARNT
-781 RADMGAVSR
+781 RADHGAVSR
-790 STRGISFSSSG
+790 TTRGISFSSSS
-801 TQERVFPIRSAS
+801 TQDRSFPMRSAS
-813 GAKSS
+813 GAKQTH
-818 YPYKQLWALPD
+818 PYKQLWVLPD

-844 LVSFVE
+844 LVSHIE
-850 DLEPEATEEGQPSAV
+850 DLDTTVTEEGETTVV
-865 ETKQIALNMDS
+865 ETKQIALNMEV
-876 WLDTIVRIIESG
+876 WLDAIVHIVEHG
-888 SEWEIYSMV
+888 GDWEVYSMV

-907 HAIFRSAVPQIQEL
+907 HAIFRGAVPQIKEL
-921 RRVTCEQI
+921 RRVVCEQI

-934 QEPPNSTSLRRA
+934 QEPPNCTSLRRA
-946 DVAICLFHTL
+946 DVAICLFHSL

-963 EYFQKEQEDEI
+963 EFFLKDQEDEI

-1070 KQTQRGSLHSETATP
+1070 KQTQRGSLHSEAATP
-1085 TGSTSD
+1085 TGTSAPD
-1091 LLHPNAADDLPQYV
+1091 ILHPNAADDLPQYV

-1125 ANHVGWIAKNLLS
+1125 ANHVGWIAKNLLT

-1151 VTLDFMQRVAY
+1151 VTLDFMQRVAF

-1222 NFRPRPAH
+1222 NFRPPPAH

-1235 SDVSRDGQVTNN
+1235 SDVSRDGQLTNN

-1256 QLMTSTPQTQDTAR
+1256 QLMTSTPQTADGAR
-1270 PIPLPNDEPTQRTV
+1270 PIPLPDDEAVQRAMRV
-1284 RLFDRNSTV
+1284 FDRNSTV

-1304 EGQTEETEILANVSG
+1304 EGQTQEAEILANVSG

-1324 AFLNG
+1324 TFLNG
-1329 LGALTRLKGSKFN
+1329 LGTLTKLRGSKFN
-1342 TQGLDREYDTDGEYT
+1342 SQGLDREYDTDGEYT

-1366 MVFHVIT
+1366 MVFHVTT

-1382 PQVIMKKRHIGNDFV
+1382 PICINKKRHIGNDFV

-1402 DSGMPF
+1402 DSGTPF
-1408 RFDTFP
+1408 KFDTFP

-1425 PEARASFLTI
+1425 PESRAGFLAM
-1435 RENPPSEGKHPPFYK
+1435 RENPPSEKHPPFYK

-1490 CLVWANREGGEHV
+1490 CLVWANREVGEHI
-1503 SSWRNRLREIKKL
+1503 SSWRNRLREIKRL
-1516 RDKHGP
+1516 REKFGP
-1522 KNNTAGTHQSSHPHL
+1522 KNAPNTHAP
-1537 SHLNSTSTP
+1537 LNHINSALTP
-1546 SPPPSSLG
+1546 SPPPTSLG
-1554 GAVLGN
+1554 GAVVGPNPLGP
-1560 NHLIA
+1560 
-1565 QGADASKS
+1565 DAKS
-1573 AANVRDSFSSL
+1573 ASVRDSFSSL

-1606 LSTTTNDTEV
+1606 LSTTTNDTEIV
-1616 SPANGLDALVESVDF
+1616 TANGLDSLVESVDF